1 MESEIIVNIEKLY
14 NSFLF
19 NAALIGALVLIVVLV
34 TVGVIKFKLLNSK
47 AKQIALF
54 LLTAICSIGLM
65 ILQFVEISPV
75 YTDYSKQSYVLIEDA
90 KIVIKDGSSGGINST
105 NKVVVS
111 YEDKVIELKMQT
123 DYSLST
129 EVEHVG
135 KIAYLEH
142 SEYIV
147 WYQFEM
153 NN

>member
-19 NAALIGALVLIVVLV
+19 NAALIGALVLILVLV

-47 AKQIALF
+47 VKQIALI

-129 EVEHVG
+129 EVEYVG

>member
-1 MESEIIVNIEKLY
+1 
-14 NSFLF
+14 
-19 NAALIGALVLIVVLV
+19 
-34 TVGVIKFKLLNSK
+34 
-47 AKQIALF
+47 
-54 LLTAICSIGLM
+54 M

-75 YTDYSKQSYVLIEDA
+75 YKDYSEQSYVLIEDA

-129 EVEHVG
+129 EVEYVG

-147 WYQFEM
+147 WYQFEGHYL
-153 NN
+153 

>member
-19 NAALIGALVLIVVLV
+19 NAALTGALVLILVLV
-34 TVGVIKFKLLNSK
+34 TFGVIKFKLLNSN
-47 AKQIALF
+47 AKRIALI
-54 LLTAICSIGLM
+54 LLTAICSVGLM
-65 ILQFVEISPV
+65 IFQFVEITPV
-75 YTDYSKQSYVLIEDA
+75 SKDYSERSYVLIEDA
-90 KIVIKDGSSGGINST
+90 KIIIKDGSSGGINST
-105 NKVVVS
+105 NKVVVT

-129 EVEHVG
+129 EVEYIG